1 MNLQEF
7 VRVYDDVL
15 SPKDCEFII
24 DVFEQNAS
32 KHEIHDTDVYKFH
45 QLNLNQ
51 NAELTSLANN
61 FCRGLVPIYDDYF
74 KKIGLREYVD
84 IDAFEQVRIKR
95 YLHGTGEQF
104 KTHVDI
110 TDKESAVR
118 SCIAILYLNENDGY
132 TTFPT
137 LKLKVDPKPG
147 RVVVFPPFWMFPH
160 NGLAPTKVD
169 KYIMMSCLHYS

>member
-7 VRVYDDVL
+7 VRVYDDVV
-15 SPKDCEFII
+15 SPQECQFVIN
-24 DVFEQNAS
+24 VFEQNA
-32 KHEIHDTDVYKFH
+32 HQFEVHDTDVYKFH
-45 QLNLNQ
+45 QLNLNRSQ
-51 NAELTSLANN
+51 SLISLANN
-61 FCRGLVPIYDDYF
+61 FCSKMIPVYEDYF
-74 KKIGLREYVD
+74 RKLKLREYID
-84 IDAFEQVRIKR
+84 INCFEEVRIKR
-95 YLHGTGEQF
+95 YQHGTGEEF

-147 RVVVFPPFWMFPH
+147 RVVVFPPYWMFPH
-160 NGLAPTKVD
+160 NGLAPSKVD
-169 KYIMMSCLHYS
+169 KYIMMTCLHYS